1 MAEAKAFVIIPKSD
15 KKATEIV
22 LDMYPLVLCK
32 DCKYVCFCD
41 STEIIPN
48 IPVYA
53 KCTLTGIV
61 HEPDWFCADG
71 EKAVKWK

>member
-32 DCKYVCFCD
+32 DFKHVCFCD
-41 STEIIPN
+41 STETIPN

-61 HEPDWFCADG
+61 HESDWFCADG
-71 EKAVKWK
+71 EEEGNL